1 MDLHCIGSENIY
13 IYFEN
18 NKIKLEDFNVLNVH
32 SLNYEVYN
40 YIREFSIKND
50 IQNFSKNKLK
60 EKLKNYIYTDFSI
73 KKKSNF

>member
-60 EKLKNYIYTDFSI
+60 EKLKNYINTDFSI